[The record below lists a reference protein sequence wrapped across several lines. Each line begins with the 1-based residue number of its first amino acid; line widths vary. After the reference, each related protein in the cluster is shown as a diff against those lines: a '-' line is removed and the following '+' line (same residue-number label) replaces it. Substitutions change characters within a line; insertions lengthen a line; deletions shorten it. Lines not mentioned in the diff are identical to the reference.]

1 MYLADCAVQYFTEYG
16 PSFDLDLMP
25 GYVRNLNTETY
36 TESIVSTILSMSCD
50 TVLLF
55 SMQFCII
62 IQFSS
67 VQFNSIINQIMECR
81 DTKIHRC

>member
-1 MYLADCAVQYFTEYG
+1 MLVGLRVYLAECDVQYFTEYG
-16 PSFDLDLMP
+16 PGGFDLDLMP

-36 TESIVSTILSMSCD
+36 TENIVSTILSMSCD

-62 IQFSS
+62 IH
-67 VQFNSIINQIMECR
+67 FNSV
-81 DTKIHRC
+81 